1 MGNLCS
7 SGQATVARR
16 ATVPREPLL
25 TISPPSIS
33 EDELDR
39 RVERLLQLQQL
50 LFQNT
55 QQGKHLSDQALTDRR
70 KAASLLTSI
79 TEKTKQFSQPERRE
93 VEELQQAI
101 GQIEKNTLTRSE
113 DQVTTYVRNIDL
125 LEKEIRENW
134 EALKEASASKSLPK
148 DGALKLRECE
158 QAMKKI
164 NTYVEE
170 TRKHKIEILGN
181 RSATE
186 KVLEEVPQIRE
197 KLTTFIASSPLP
209 APQTD
214 DFVVEEEQEYRAEPA
229 LQEVEVA
236 REPGE
241 EEEVVE
247 ENMEKGVWEVEVAAE
262 MHENPEDLLAEVY
275 DDLAVRSKQGEESVL
290 AKVAED
296 AAAWEGKEVYSAFF
310 SVLMH
315 MYQLDKANT
324 AQPLSPSLA
333 TISYFLT
340 AYRSETAS
348 NLSGFRAGL
357 RQMRAEKAPFS
368 DFIASVLNL
377 DCTSPYPAII
387 SAQLPYINTLMDNA
401 IAAAAKSQPSA
412 QLQQRYKLGGS
423 LHLGEIATLFAS
435 IFTGNDLMYGEFLER
450 LHPEHVKYADFLH
463 YLLVYHMK
471 LHKMDGISLFKQIS
485 EDNILDFD
493 EFEYGVRHYINW
505 GIPAESLQTLFTMM
519 QNPDSG
525 LIFRLDFIRFLRL
538 QLFVENGE
546 NSDFWVGKMQVL
558 RAFAETCLLR
568 RKEVIVH
575 LANKVR
581 EVAPDMQQIPFQ
593 VVQSLLQTLEE
604 KRDIA
609 PILAEIGETGVSF
622 EGFVGIIEEYGLS
635 ISEKAYFHT
644 DYANAQRTLTK
655 AKTPEAVSAFLA
667 TLT

>member
-1 MGNLCS
+1 M
-7 SGQATVARR
+7 ARR
-16 ATVPREPLL
+16 ATVPREPIL
-25 TISPPSIS
+25 TISPPSIT
-33 EDELDR
+33 EAELDR

-50 LFQNT
+50 LFQNS
-55 QQGKHLSDQALTDRR
+55 QQGKHLSEQAFTDRR

-79 TEKTKQFSQPERRE
+79 TEKTKHFSQPQRLE

-101 GQIEKNTLTRSE
+101 SQIEKNTLTRSE
-113 DQVTTYVRNIDL
+113 DQVTTYVHNIDL
-125 LEKEIRENW
+125 LEKEITENW

-170 TRKHKIEILGN
+170 TRRHKIEILGN

-186 KVLEEVPQIRE
+186 KVLEGVPQIRE
-197 KLTTFIASSPLP
+197 KLTTLIAASPLP
-209 APQTD
+209 APQTE

-229 LQEVEVA
+229 LQEAEVA

-241 EEEVVE
+241 EVVE
-247 ENMEKGVWEVEVAAE
+247 ENMDKGVWEVEVAAE
-262 MHENPEDLLAEVY
+262 SPEDLLAEVY
-275 DDLAVRSKQGEESVL
+275 DDLAVRGKQGEESVL
-290 AKVAED
+290 AKVAEE
-296 AAAWEGKEVYSAFF
+296 AVAWEGKEVYSAFF
-310 SVLMH
+310 SVLTHMH
-315 MYQLDKANT
+315 QLDKANT

-340 AYRSETAS
+340 AYPSETAS

-357 RQMRAEKAPFS
+357 RQMKAESAPFS
-368 DFIASVLNL
+368 DFMASVLNL
-377 DCTSPYPAII
+377 DSTSPYPDII
-387 SAQLPYINTLMDNA
+387 SAQLPYINTLMDKA
-401 IAAAAKSQPSA
+401 IAAAVKFQPSA
-412 QLQQRYKLGGS
+412 QLQERYKLGGS
-423 LHLGEIATLFAS
+423 MHLGDIAALFAS
-435 IFTGNDLMYGEFLER
+435 IFTGNDLMHGEFLER
-450 LHPEHVKYADFLH
+450 LHPEQVKYADFLH
-463 YLLVYHMK
+463 YLLIYHMK
-471 LHKMDGISLFKQIS
+471 LHKMDGIALFKQIS

-493 EFEYGVRHYINW
+493 EFEYGVRHYIKW
-505 GIPAESLQTLFTMM
+505 GIPADSLQTLFTMM

-538 QLFVENGE
+538 QLYAENGE

-568 RKEVIVH
+568 RKEVIVQV
-575 LANKVR
+575 ASKVR

-593 VVQSLLQTLEE
+593 VVQNLLQTLEE

-609 PILAEIGETGVSF
+609 PILSAIGENGVSF
-622 EGFVGIIEEYGLS
+622 EGFVGIIEQYGLS
-635 ISEKAYFHT
+635 ISEKAYFRT
-644 DYANAQRTLTK
+644 DYANTQRTLTK
-655 AKTPEAVSAFLA
+655 AKAPEAVSAFLA

>member
-134 EALKEASASKSLPK
+134 EALKEASATKSLPK

-197 KLTTFIASSPLP
+197 KLTTFIASSPLL

>member
-1 MGNLCS
+1 
-7 SGQATVARR
+7 
-16 ATVPREPLL
+16 VPREPLL
-25 TISPPSIS
+25 AISPPSIS

-275 DDLAVRSKQGEESVL
+275 DDLAVRSKQAEESVL
-290 AKVAED
+290 AKVAEN

-377 DCTSPYPAII
+377 DCTSPYPDII

-568 RKEVIVH
+568 RKEVIVQ

-593 VVQSLLQTLEE
+593 VVQNLLQTLEE

-644 DYANAQRTLTK
+644 DYANTQRTLTK
-655 AKTPEAVSAFLA
+655 AKASEAVSAFLA